1 MADPDHNTTT
11 PSFQRLDAGFQAYAD
26 VLRVNDGDDETNAV
40 AAYIL
45 SDVVDRIQPLSLRT
59 LGDLR
64 QRARALLEW
73 YDLCG
78 LSQET
83 GLIELLKA
91 LDALPPRRWGE
102 PIR

>member
-1 MADPDHNTTT
+1 MADPNYSTTT
-11 PSFQRLDAGFQAYAD
+11 PRFQR
-26 VLRVNDGDDETNAV
+26 VNDDETNAV

-45 SDVVDRIQPLSLRT
+45 NDVVDRIQPLSLRT

-64 QRARALLEW
+64 VRARALLEW